1 MPDLEKNRFLG
12 AVNYDLFRENES
24 LRKSLTRW
32 QLAYGNLQNMLETAM
47 NTAKDNSDIIEEL
60 LSSGSDIAQLAANEM
75 KGLQE
80 ALVIARLDRDY
91 WISEQQKEKD
101 LADRLYDIMF
111 GEYEE
116 DQKIKI
122 IKETLETYNSR
133 RGKTS

>member
-1 MPDLEKNRFLG
+1 
-12 AVNYDLFRENES
+12 
-24 LRKSLTRW
+24 
-32 QLAYGNLQNMLETAM
+32 M